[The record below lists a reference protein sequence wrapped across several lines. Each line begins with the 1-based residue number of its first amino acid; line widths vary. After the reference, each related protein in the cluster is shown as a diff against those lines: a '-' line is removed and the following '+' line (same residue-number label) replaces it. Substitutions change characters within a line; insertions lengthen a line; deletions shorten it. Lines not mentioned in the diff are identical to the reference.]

1 MTDEELQAVEAAP
14 KGYTPRNFI
23 KHFITITHHKILVG
37 KFCFKMGLYKQ
48 GILHDLS
55 KYMPTEFLN
64 GVYFYLGFK
73 SPIVAERLK
82 RGYSE
87 AWLHHKGR
95 NKHHYEYWVDFT
107 RTSDLPGGLTP
118 IKMPRRYVAEMIA
131 DRVAASRVYH
141 GRDYK
146 PGDSKAFYQFEKN
159 HIPLHAQTRKELEY
173 FLNMLEKKGE
183 EYTFRYIR
191 EKYLHKRPRQTT

>member
-1 MTDEELQAVEAAP
+1 MTEAELREVQAAP
-14 KGYTPRNFI
+14 KGYTLRNFT
-23 KHFITITHHKILVG
+23 KHFITITHHKLLVG

-95 NKHHYEYWVDFT
+95 NRHHYEYWVDFT

-118 IKMPRRYVAEMIA
+118 IRMPRRYVAEMIA

-141 GRDYK
+141 GKNYT
-146 PGDSKAFYQFEKN
+146 PGDILFVEPKRFGGNVRIMDKDVKDVVKQVWKRAHCYSKNRRYPFGDIQFEFE
-159 HIPLHAQTRKELEY
+159 IC
-173 FLNMLEKKGE
+173 
-183 EYTFRYIR
+183 
-191 EKYLHKRPRQTT
+191 